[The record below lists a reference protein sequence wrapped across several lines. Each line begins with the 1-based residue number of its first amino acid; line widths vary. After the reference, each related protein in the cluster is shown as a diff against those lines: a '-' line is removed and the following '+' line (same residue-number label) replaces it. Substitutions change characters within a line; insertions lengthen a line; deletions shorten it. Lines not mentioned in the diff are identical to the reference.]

1 MAKLAYAF
9 LLMVVTAFV
18 IQDVHAGG
26 EGSLHP
32 NECAGACNVRC
43 SATSNKERCLE
54 YCSAT
59 SNKERCLEY
68 CNICCAKCL
77 CVPSGTFGHKEE
89 CPCYNNLK
97 NDKGGPKCP

>member
-18 IQDVHAGG
+18 IQDVYAGG

-32 NECAGACNVRC
+32 NECAGACNVR
-43 SATSNKERCLE
+43 
-54 YCSAT
+54 CSAT

>member
-1 MAKLAYAF
+1 MAKLVYAF
-9 LLMVVTAFV
+9 LLMAVTAFV
-18 IQDVHAGG
+18 IQDVYAGG

-54 YCSAT
+54 YC
-59 SNKERCLEY
+59 
-68 CNICCAKCL
+68 NICCAKCL
-77 CVPSGTFGHKEE
+77 CVPSGTSGNKEE
-89 CPCYNNLK
+89 CPCYNDLK